1 MVPSQCEALDGGY
14 ALERDSRIS
23 WLSIITLPAVAV
35 SEDTIIEVLVAIGTR
50 GSGLLAVA
58 VDSTHSIRAARIGTR
73 GKDVGPLRSR
83 CQVVSRKA
91 VGVCDF
97 RQLDEGGR

>member
-1 MVPSQCEALDGGY
+1 
-14 ALERDSRIS
+14 
-23 WLSIITLPAVAV
+23 
-35 SEDTIIEVLVAIGTR
+35 
-50 GSGLLAVA
+50 
-58 VDSTHSIRAARIGTR
+58 
-73 GKDVGPLRSR
+73 VGPLRSR